1 MGSHLAELPLILIE
15 MRARLVH
22 KQGLSEAQAAACVEA
37 FAAVARAVEP
47 DELASAVRE
56 LRRAEKIERDAR
68 IRAQLRTG
76 NAAKLAKAEGLSVS
90 RIYEIAGVRP
100 GRPAAGGP
108 AGDGERTA

>member
-1 MGSHLAELPLILIE
+1 MGSPPAELPLILIE

-22 KQGLSEAQAAACVEA
+22 TQGLSEAQAAACVEA
-37 FAAVARAVEP
+37 FAAVARSVEP

-76 NAAKLAKAEGLSVS
+76 NAAKLARAEGLSVS
-90 RIYEIAGVRP
+90 RVYEIAGVRP
-100 GRPAAGGP
+100 SRVGAVDLP
-108 AGDGERTA
+108 